1 MRKEKNV
8 AISNKDGPFE
18 KIFLTGWQPYLWILF
33 LGLLIY
39 AHTVFFGLTYL
50 DDHILLLNNQ
60 GFLNKLSNIFHSFN
74 QDVFYVRHEYAAA
87 YRPMLIISFIV
98 DTWLGGG
105 STFLYHFNNIILHA
119 IAACLVFALF
129 IKLRYK
135 KELAFFL
142 SLVFT
147 THPMLTQAAAW
158 IPGRNDLLL
167 AIFVI
172 PAFISFLYF
181 LKSGKWGYY
190 FLHMLF
196 LALALFTKESALAV
210 IFLCVVYYNIM
221 TKKTPSQ
228 SDKAIL
234 AAGWFFIT
242 LAWFLLRQEALSY
255 NPVVLKV
262 SDMARQLYLGAPAI
276 LLYIGKSA
284 LPFNLSVIPAMEDAT
299 LIYGAVVV
307 AAITMALVFS
317 KHKRY
322 NFIVFGSLW
331 FVLFLAPSFIRARPL
346 STPSFF
352 EHRAYLAVLGFFM
365 VLSEVDAI
373 KNLSFKKWGTVFSTF
388 VILAVFSSI
397 TIKYSYN
404 FQDRLTFW
412 KGAVDKS
419 PHSPLAQAGLG
430 SLYVSE
436 KMFDEAEYRYKK
448 ALEINPNENYI
459 HNDLGYL
466 YMTRGLSKKAE
477 TEYRMELKISPDFA
491 GPYVDLGYICYK
503 DGRFKEAE
511 GLWKKALALNPNN
524 ISASKNLA
532 IYYYEKKDLEEA
544 LRYALELKKRGVD
557 MPQEFLKAV
566 SSN

>member
-1 MRKEKNV
+1 MRKEKTV
-8 AISNKDGPFE
+8 AISHKDGPFE
-18 KIFLTGWQPYLWILF
+18 RIFLTGWQPYLWILF
-33 LGLLIY
+33 VGLLIY
-39 AHTVFFGLTYL
+39 AHTAFFGLTYL
-50 DDHILLLNNQ
+50 DDSVLLLNNQ

-87 YRPMLIISFIV
+87 YRPMLIISFIL
-98 DTWLGGG
+98 DTRLGGG
-105 STFLYHFNNIILHA
+105 STFLYHFTNIIMHA
-119 IAACLVFALF
+119 IAACLVFLLF

-142 SLVFT
+142 SLIFA
-147 THPMLTQAAAW
+147 THPMLTQAVAW

-167 AIFVI
+167 ALFAI
-172 PAFISFLYF
+172 PAFICFLYF
-181 LKSGKWGYY
+181 LKAGKWRYY
-190 FLHMLF
+190 ILHMLF
-196 LALALFTKESALAV
+196 FALALFTKESALAL
-210 IFLCVVYYNIM
+210 IFLCVVYYNIV
-221 TKKTPSQ
+221 TKKTPSP

-242 LAWFLLRQEALSY
+242 LVWFLLRQEALSY

-262 SDMARQLYLGAPAI
+262 SEMASHLFWGAPAI

-284 LPFNLSVIPAMEDAT
+284 LPFNLSVIPTMEDAT
-299 LIYGAVVV
+299 LIYGAIV
-307 AAITMALVFS
+307 AVAITVALVFS

-331 FVLFLAPSFIRARPL
+331 CVLFLVPSFVRARPL

-352 EHRAYLAVLGFFM
+352 EHRAYLAILGFFI

-373 KNLSFKKWGTVFSTF
+373 KNLSFKKGGTAFSAF
-388 VILAVFSSI
+388 VILAVFSAV

-404 FQDRLTFW
+404 FQDRSTFW
-412 KGAVDKS
+412 KGAVNKS

-436 KMFDEAEYRYKK
+436 GMLDEAEYRYKK

-466 YMTRGLSKKAE
+466 YMTKGLPKKAE
-477 TEYRMELKISPDFA
+477 AEYRMELKISPDFA
-491 GPYVDLGYICYK
+491 GPYVDLGYLCYK
-503 DGRFKEAE
+503 DGRLKEAE
-511 GLWKKALALNPNN
+511 DLWKRALVLNPND

-532 IYYYEKKDLEEA
+532 IYYYEKKDFKKA
-544 LRYALELKKRGVD
+544 LRYVLELKKRGVD
-557 MPQEFLKAV
+557 MPQEFLKTV
-566 SSN
+566 GGN